1 MKPNKWEWV
10 NLPATDKSI
19 AVSTLSGPTVL
30 CRYWPGFGAPDE
42 RLTADA
48 RLIAAAPE
56 LLAACRLALAQFA
69 SITMSEAALDSDTAV
84 LSQLQAAI
92 AKAEGQS

>member
-1 MKPNKWEWV
+1 MSKPWQWIHT
-10 NLPATDKSI
+10 PATDQVI

-56 LLAACRLALAQFA
+56 LLAACKLALHQFK
-69 SITMSEAALDSDTAV
+69 SVEMSDVALDSDAAV
-84 LSQLQAAI
+84 LTQMEAAI